1 MLDVQPS
8 PNWCHIS
15 CTVLLFSRRSC
26 PDKSPAWS
34 TASRMLKG
42 VSVKSCDLVR
52 ADESGHGSWDQS
64 PVLFMMIMMMIRSLQ
79 SSYTWRVSCRPSKG
93 NGRVS
98 TDCAWTSSSRWVW
111 GESCRSFTFLK
122 KLLLQLSWWKMFH
135 GLMNAKSMFND
146 FHMMQ

>member
-122 KLLLQLSWWKMFH
+122 KLLLQLSGWKMFH